1 MLNPGQFIRDVIR
14 PTLKSVDLWS
24 PWAERLLFGTAI
36 QESGLV
42 YLRQLNNGPALGVY
56 QMEPA
61 THDDIWN
68 NYLRYRPVLNQAARR
83 FSRVAGIPGLP
94 RPEAGEMVT
103 NLAYATVM
111 CRLHYYRSPVTPIDM
126 NSPERDANLAK
137 AWKRFY
143 NTAGGKGTEAQF
155 LRNLEH
161 FPYISFLMD

>member
-1 MLNPGQFIRDVIR
+1 MLSPSQFIRYVIR
-14 PTLKSVDLWS
+14 PTLKAVDLWS
-24 PWAERLLFGTAI
+24 PWAERLLFGTAL

-68 NYLRYRPVLNQAARR
+68 NYLRYRPGLNQAARR

-94 RPEAGEMVT
+94 RPEAGEMAT

-126 NSPERDANLAK
+126 NAPERDAYLAK

-143 NTAGGKGTEAQF
+143 NTAGGKGTEDQF

-161 FPYISFLMD
+161 FPYISFLTD